1 MWLALSDVARACAV
15 CTNPNDVRSAAYFD
29 MTMFMSLLPL
39 AAIGGVVYW
48 LYRTY
53 ASAADLR

>member
-1 MWLALSDVARACAV
+1 MMTLANGAWACAV
-15 CTNPNDVRSAAYFD
+15 CTDPNDARSSAYLD

-39 AAIGGVVYW
+39 MAIGAVVWW

-53 ASAADLR
+53 SMSET